1 MAVHCVPIL
10 PKSRKHA
17 TTAELLAV
25 LWAFVME
32 HHEPLHLLH
41 LLRQMVDLH
50 VRHKPSWR
58 SLVLTASRRMN
69 QLEIVMVPCV
79 PHITLLPI

>member
-1 MAVHCVPIL
+1 MAALCVPIL

-41 LLRQMVDLH
+41 LLRQMVDLR